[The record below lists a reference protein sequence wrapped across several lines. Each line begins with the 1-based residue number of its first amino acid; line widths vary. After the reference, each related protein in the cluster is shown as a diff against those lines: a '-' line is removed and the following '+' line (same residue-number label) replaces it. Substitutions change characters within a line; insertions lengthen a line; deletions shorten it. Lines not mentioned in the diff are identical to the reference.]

1 MYKKGGFW
9 QKKSGFSVFLHFHFV
24 AKNKKMRY
32 NDSNLKY
39 PLANML
45 CNLTVNKGIWREI
58 HFSAGTFLGS
68 MEVTIYET

>member
-1 MYKKGGFW
+1 MYKKGEFW

-45 CNLTVNKGIWREI
+45 CNLTIIRDTKRIY
-58 HFSAGTFLGS
+58 FSAGTFLGS